1 MVPIF
6 NGASSTLGITLE
18 AARHSWKQEIISH
31 IFSQKSVV
39 EFEPSLRLYVGQR
52 ISHREH
58 LFNGAVKGDGG
69 WSGRDVP
76 YTSSRCQSPR
86 LLCTLRLSPSSQ
98 SSEEGLAA
106 IGQKIARAFVK
117 IPAIQIRNSQIE
129 ATLAIEFNEQLNDK
143 LVSTVDKMKNYLDVC
158 INEGLRL
165 YSTSALGLP
174 RIVHEGW
181 MTVHGHF
188 STRGMRRAQ
197 SRFIGVSGYRFV
209 QR

>member
-1 MVPIF
+1 MVPTF

-18 AARHSWKQEIISH
+18 VARHSWKQEIISH

-69 WSGRDVP
+69 
-76 YTSSRCQSPR
+76 C
-86 LLCTLRLSPSSQ
+86 SQ
-98 SSEEGLAA
+98 SSEEGLGAGLAA

-117 IPAIQIRNSQIE
+117 IPAIQIRNSQVE

-143 LVSTVDKMKNYLDVC
+143 LVSTVDKVKNYLDVC

-165 YSTSALGLP
+165 HSTSALGLP

-188 STRGMRRAQ
+188 SARVLFQ
-197 SRFIGVSGYRFV
+197 VC
-209 QR
+209 